1 MEMRHNQN
9 MQMLFDEEEEERLIM
24 MQQQQQ
30 QQQHH
35 MGGGEQ
41 QDAGKNSYRVSRR
54 IRRGKF
60 WGYRMAR
67 GSATR
72 KVVQSRPLVRS
83 AFCP

>member
-41 QDAGKNSYRVSRR
+41 QDAGKNSYRVSLR
-54 IRRGKF
+54 IRREFLWLWDGEILCDQKSCTEPPVYYT
-60 WGYRMAR
+60 G
-67 GSATR
+67 
-72 KVVQSRPLVRS
+72 
-83 AFCP
+83 

>member
-1 MEMRHNQN
+1 MRHNQN

-24 MQQQQQ
+24 MQQQQQQQQ

-54 IRRGKF
+54 IRREFLGLSD
-60 WGYRMAR
+60 GEI
-67 GSATR
+67 
-72 KVVQSRPLVRS
+72 L
-83 AFCP
+83 

>member
-1 MEMRHNQN
+1 MRHNQN

-24 MQQQQQ
+24 MQQQQQQ

-54 IRRGKF
+54 IRREFLGLWDGEILCNQKSCTEPPVYDT
-60 WGYRMAR
+60 G
-67 GSATR
+67 
-72 KVVQSRPLVRS
+72 
-83 AFCP
+83 